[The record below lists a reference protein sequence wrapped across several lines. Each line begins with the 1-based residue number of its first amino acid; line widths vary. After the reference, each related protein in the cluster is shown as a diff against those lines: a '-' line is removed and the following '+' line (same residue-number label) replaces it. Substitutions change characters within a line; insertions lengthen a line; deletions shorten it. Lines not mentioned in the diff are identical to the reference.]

1 MKIAIL
7 DDYQNV
13 ALQMAD
19 WSSIPGNPELKVFH
33 DHLAELEPLVQRLL
47 PFDVLCIMRERTP
60 MSAALLERLP
70 NLKLI
75 ASTGSRNAA
84 IDTEAARR
92 HGIAVLHTGY
102 DSTPTIEL
110 TWALILA
117 TTRNVVAENVSLRSG
132 GWQTTVGADL
142 HGKTLGIVGLGNIG
156 SRVGEIGR
164 AFGMNVIA
172 WSQNLTRERAAASG
186 ASLVSREE
194 IFRRADIVTIHLIL
208 SHRTRGLV
216 GRNELDLMK
225 PTAYLINSA
234 RGPIVD
240 EAALIETL
248 TARKIAGAAIDV
260 FDLEPL
266 PAEHPFRHLQN
277 VLATPHI
284 GYGSRFLYETF
295 YRDSVANIKSWLS
308 GNEGR
313 MT

>member
-7 DDYQNV
+7 DDYQGV
-13 ALQMAD
+13 ALQMAE
-19 WSSIPGNPELKVFH
+19 WSSIPGNPEIKVFH
-33 DHLAELEPLVQRLL
+33 DHVDELETLVQRLL
-47 PFDVLCIMRERTP
+47 PFDVLCIMRERTS
-60 MSAALLERLP
+60 MSAALLDRLP

-84 IDTEAARR
+84 IDTEATKRL
-92 HGIAVLHTGY
+92 GIEVLHTGY
-102 DSTPTIEL
+102 DSTPTIEF

-117 TTRNVVAENVSLRSG
+117 LTRNLVAENVSLRSG

-142 HGKTLGIVGLGNIG
+142 HAKTLAIVGVGNIG
-156 SRVGEIGR
+156 SRVAEIGR
-164 AFGMNVIA
+164 AFRMNVIA
-172 WSQNLTRERAAASG
+172 WSQNLTKEKAEACG
-186 ASLVSREE
+186 ASLVSKEE
-194 IFRRADIVTIHLIL
+194 IFRNADILSIHLVL
-208 SHRTRGLV
+208 SRRSRGLV

-225 PTAYLINSA
+225 PTAYLINSS

-248 TARKIAGAAIDV
+248 KAQKIAGAAIDV

-284 GYGSRFLYETF
+284 GYGSRSLYETF
-295 YRDSVANIKSWLS
+295 YQDSVANIRSWFLR
-308 GNEGR
+308 NERR
-313 MT
+313 MK